1 MPTGAPAAARS
12 AIVFVA
18 RSASACVSKATGS
31 GLSRTA
37 SVNRLVAVLPSEEVA
52 VTVRSTVGSVAA
64 SSVPVA
70 ERVMTPEVASMAK
83 RASSIV

>member
-1 MPTGAPAAARS
+1 MTS
-12 AIVFVA
+12 TLYW
-18 RSASACVSKATGS
+18 C
-31 GLSRTA
+31 
-37 SVNRLVAVLPSEEVA
+37 VAVLPSEEVA
-52 VTVRSTVGSVAA
+52 VTVRSTVGSLAA